1 MKPVKHCRKLIDKVL
16 SCIDTISNLSN
27 VTLTNFVECG
37 VTAEQYAN
45 ALGCVEKRPLYYIN
59 ENHVK

>member
-27 VTLTNFVECG
+27 VTLTNFVKS
-37 VTAEQYAN
+37 
-45 ALGCVEKRPLYYIN
+45 VELQQNSMPM
-59 ENHVK
+59 H